1 MNIVGGDWADRVG
14 RYRWLECE
22 QVDETLDLFE
32 AEELTRPEHSVTAC
46 AYGGSDPIDQSR
58 IRILNTEQLRP
69 PTEQHNN
76 ADLIVWALHLCGGA
90 ERWVDVEELYLKAFE
105 LAPARLSWR
114 TREDLPDYK
123 KCAKAL
129 QEVEDTKSARH
140 MPALMKQG
148 AYERRLTVKG
158 LAWCEAHAEYLTAL
172 YSSTRIVPS
181 ASSQDDARRLKA
193 LTDSAAYRTWQAS
206 GAVSTKRWELA
217 EAFRC
222 RANSPDATWQA
233 RLDEHGSSARR
244 NGLNEVERFI
254 ELVRTYLNDEGTQP

>member
-1 MNIVGGDWADRVG
+1 M
-14 RYRWLECE
+14 
-22 QVDETLDLFE
+22 T
-32 AEELTRPEHSVTAC
+32 TA
-46 AYGGSDPIDQSR
+46 
-58 IRILNTEQLRP
+58 QLRSP
-69 PTEQHNN
+69 SGQHNN

-129 QEVEDTKSARH
+129 QEVEDEKTARH
-140 MPALMKQG
+140 LLPAFMKQG
-148 AYERRLTVKG
+148 AYERRLSVKG
-158 LAWCEAHAEYLTAL
+158 LAWCEAHAEHLTDL

-181 ASSQDDARRLKA
+181 ASSQDDARHLKT
-193 LTDSAAYRTWQAS
+193 LTASTAYRSWEAS
-206 GAVSTKRWELA
+206 GAISTERWKLA

-233 RLDEHGSSARR
+233 RLDEHLFSARR
-244 NGLNEVERFI
+244 NGHGEAERFI
-254 ELVRTYLNDEGTQP
+254 ELVRTYLNDGGTRS